1 VRSPPKLFYI
11 NTIAIQNNRLAA
23 VLNGAARGHDR
34 VDKFVTLGEI
44 NPKSAAQA
52 ENEFLEYTGHKD
64 LLNEWMTESTCYAI
78 EI

>member
-1 VRSPPKLFYI
+1 
-11 NTIAIQNNRLAA
+11 
-23 VLNGAARGHDR
+23 
-34 VDKFVTLGEI
+34 VTLGEI